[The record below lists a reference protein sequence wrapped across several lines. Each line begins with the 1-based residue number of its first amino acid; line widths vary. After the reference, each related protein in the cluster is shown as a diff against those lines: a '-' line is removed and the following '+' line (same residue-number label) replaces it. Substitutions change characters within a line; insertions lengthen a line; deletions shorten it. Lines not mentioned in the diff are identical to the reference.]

1 MAHIVTRRTGFT
13 GRNLF
18 EGLLDREGAI
28 HLLHRP
34 GPTEKVE
41 SLNDRWTAARG
52 AQNGSDVR
60 GRSTLIAGDL
70 TSPRLGMAYKVFPD
84 SAAAPKGAAKDGE
97 KAPVQKASTEAVA
110 LAYLMRG
117 VHW

>member
-1 MAHIVTRRTGFT
+1 MAHFVTGRTGFT

-34 GPTEKVE
+34 GSAEKVE
-41 SLNDRWTAARG
+41 SLNDRWTAARA

-84 SAAAPKGAAKDGE
+84 SAAAPKGAAKEGE

-110 LAYLMRG
+110 LAHLMRG

>member
-1 MAHIVTRRTGFT
+1 MAYFVTDQTGFT

-34 GPTEKVE
+34 GSAEKVE
-41 SLNDRWTAARG
+41 SLNDRWTAARA

-70 TSPRLGMAYKVFPD
+70 TSPRLGMAYKVFAD
-84 SAAAPKGAAKDGE
+84 SAAARKGAVKDGE

-110 LAYLMRG
+110 LAHLMRG

>member
-1 MAHIVTRRTGFT
+1 VAYFVTGRTGFT

-34 GPTEKVE
+34 GSAETVE
-41 SLNDRWTAARG
+41 SLNDRWTAARA

-84 SAAAPKGAAKDGE
+84 SAAAPKGTAKEGE
-97 KAPVQKASTEAVA
+97 KAPMQKASTEAVA
-110 LAYLMRG
+110 LAHLMRG

>member
-1 MAHIVTRRTGFT
+1 MAHFVTGRTGFT

-34 GPTEKVE
+34 GPAEKVE
-41 SLNDRWTAARG
+41 ALNDRWTAERAV
-52 AQNGSDVR
+52 QNGSDVR

-110 LAYLMRG
+110 LAHLMRG

>member
-1 MAHIVTRRTGFT
+1 MAYFVTGRTGFT

-34 GPTEKVE
+34 GPAEKVE
-41 SLNDRWTAARG
+41 SLNDRWTAARA

-60 GRSTLIAGDL
+60 GRSTLIAG
-70 TSPRLGMAYKVFPD
+70 GI
-84 SAAAPKGAAKDGE
+84 
-97 KAPVQKASTEAVA
+97 
-110 LAYLMRG
+110 
-117 VHW
+117 

>member
-1 MAHIVTRRTGFT
+1 MAYFVTGRTGFT

-34 GPTEKVE
+34 GSAEKVE
-41 SLNDRWTAARG
+41 SLNDRWTAARA

-84 SAAAPKGAAKDGE
+84 SAAARGE
-97 KAPVQKASTEAVA
+97 KDPDEKASMEQVA
-110 LAYLMRG
+110 MANLMKG

>member
-1 MAHIVTRRTGFT
+1 MAPFVTGRTGFT

-34 GPTEKVE
+34 GSAEKVE
-41 SLNDRWTAARG
+41 SLNDRWTAARA

-97 KAPVQKASTEAVA
+97 KAPEEKASTEAVA
-110 LAYLMRG
+110 FAHLMRG

>member
-1 MAHIVTRRTGFT
+1 VAYFVTGRTGFT

-34 GPTEKVE
+34 GSAEKVE
-41 SLNDRWTAARG
+41 SLNDRWTAARA

-84 SAAAPKGAAKDGE
+84 SAAAPRARPRTARRLRCRRRR
-97 KAPVQKASTEAVA
+97 PRRSRSRT
-110 LAYLMRG
+110 
-117 VHW
+117 